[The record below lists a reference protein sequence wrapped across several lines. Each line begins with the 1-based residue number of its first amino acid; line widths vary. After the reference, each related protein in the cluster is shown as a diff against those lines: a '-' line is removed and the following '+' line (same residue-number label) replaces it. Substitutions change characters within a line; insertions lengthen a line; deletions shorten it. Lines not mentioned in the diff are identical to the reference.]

1 MSEQPL
7 PRRKSV
13 RFSVLMT
20 LGLVIVWIML
30 VGEITVGAAVFGLIV
45 GVTVQLIF
53 PMPVIPQV
61 GRMRVIRLIWLILV
75 TLWGL
80 ATASFVVAGQ
90 VLAFKRRT
98 RNSVVSVDLRS
109 DDAFS
114 STLTAVLVTLVPGS
128 VVLEVYGGRL
138 LVHVFDTQD
147 DASLEHWIEGVH
159 KQEALV
165 LRAFGTREE
174 VAEIRQESRRRKSS
188 KGDAA

>member
-1 MSEQPL
+1 MKEQKL
-7 PRRKSV
+7 RRRRSV

-20 LGLVIVWIML
+20 LGLVVVWIML

-45 GVTVQLIF
+45 AVAVQLLF
-53 PMPVIPQV
+53 PIPVIPQM
-61 GRMRVIRLIWLILV
+61 GRMRILRLIWMILV

-80 ATASFVVAGQ
+80 ATASFVVAAQ
-90 VLAFKRRT
+90 VLAFRRRT
-98 RNSVVSVDLRS
+98 RNSVVNVDLRS
-109 DDAFS
+109 KDVFS

-147 DASLEHWIEGVH
+147 EASLEHWIEGVH

-165 LRAFGTREE
+165 LRAFGTPEE
-174 VAEIRQESRRRKSS
+174 VAAIRQESRQRRTGKEET
-188 KGDAA
+188 A